1 MRNIK
6 GEMNMNYVENI
17 LENNESEEDKFY
29 AIADIISKKAVE
41 SSFNSLKVEEKNINM
56 IDTLIDDINNG
67 GLDDYFFN
75 TEGKYCEDTINVLKM
90 LSQFE
95 LAEILHQASII
106 YFGDTNEDDKF
117 DLLNEFDE
125 KIFGQVDFEALYKAC
140 LHYLKSYI
148 QKFN

>member
-1 MRNIK
+1 
-6 GEMNMNYVENI
+6 MNYVEDI
-17 LENNESEEDKFY
+17 LESKESEEDKFY
-29 AIADIISKKAVE
+29 AIADIISMKKAE

-56 IDTLIDDINNG
+56 IDTLIEDINNG

-75 TEGKYCEDTINVLKM
+75 TEGKYCHDTINVLKM

-95 LAEILHQASII
+95 MAEILNQASII

-125 KIFGQVDFEALYKAC
+125 KIYGQVDFEALYKAC
-140 LHYLKSYI
+140 LHYLSSYK
-148 QKFN
+148 QKFE

>member
-6 GEMNMNYVENI
+6 GEMNMNYVESI

-29 AIADIISKKAVE
+29 AIADIISKKAAE
-41 SSFNSLKVEEKNINM
+41 ASFNSLKVEEKNINM

-90 LSQFE
+90 LNQFE
-95 LAEILHQASII
+95 LAEILNQASFI

-125 KIFGQVDFEALYKAC
+125 KIFEQVDFEALYKAC

>member
-1 MRNIK
+1 
-6 GEMNMNYVENI
+6 MNYVEDI
-17 LENNESEEDKFY
+17 LESKESEEDKFY
-29 AIADIISKKAVE
+29 AIADIISMKKAE

-56 IDTLIDDINNG
+56 IDTLIEDINNG

-75 TEGKYCEDTINVLKM
+75 TEGKYCHDTINVLKM

-95 LAEILHQASII
+95 LAEILNQASII

-125 KIFGQVDFEALYKAC
+125 KIYGQVDFEALYKAC
-140 LHYLKSYI
+140 LHYLKSYK
-148 QKFN
+148 QKFD

>member
-1 MRNIK
+1 MK
-6 GEMNMNYVENI
+6 YVEEI
-17 LENNESEEDKFY
+17 LESQESEEDKFY
-29 AIADIISKKAVE
+29 AIADIISSKAAE

-56 IDTLIDDINNG
+56 IDTLVVDINNG

-75 TEGKYCEDTINVLKM
+75 TEGKYCQDTINVLKM

-95 LAEILHQASII
+95 FAEILNQASNI
-106 YFGDTNEDDKF
+106 YFGNTNEDDKF

-125 KIFGQVDFEALYKAC
+125 KIYEQVDFEALYKAC
-140 LHYLKSYI
+140 LHYLKSYM